1 MTSQLGELVIGGT
14 GNGYYKVLEWDEDG
28 GILYLGPKL
37 GGTAFTSSEVLTGR
51 QSNATATTSSTGT
64 TFDWYNNPGN
74 VATRDTA
81 ETITSLIAGEV
92 PGTNLWT
99 NPESFLGNW
108 SNLNTS
114 VL

>member
-1 MTSQLGELVIGGT
+1 MVIGGT

-108 SNLNTS
+108 SNLNTKCYCRS
-114 VL
+114 GSRT